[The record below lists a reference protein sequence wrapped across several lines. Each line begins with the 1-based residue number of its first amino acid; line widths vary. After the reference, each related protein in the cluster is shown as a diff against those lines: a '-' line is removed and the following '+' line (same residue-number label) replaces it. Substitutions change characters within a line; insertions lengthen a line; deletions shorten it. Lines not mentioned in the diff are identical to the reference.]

1 MPVII
6 LTIDTITIKKGNM
19 YETKTNAFLK
29 KFILITNLV
38 FKLALYLVS
47 ETVTVTNR
55 NINQK
60 YQLQMFIGEYTLK
73 VNIDLLY

>member
-6 LTIDTITIKKGNM
+6 LTIDLITIKKGNI

-29 KFILITNLV
+29 KLMLITNSV

-47 ETVTVTNR
+47 ETITVYQ
-55 NINQK
+55 QK
-60 YQLQMFIGEYTLK
+60 Y
-73 VNIDLLY
+73 